1 MTSFFPITYWKPS
14 AGLLS
19 TSPQNAARFVPN
31 MGHLYLQASAAL
43 PVTSRKY
50 LVINMA
56 AYLKHPRRPPDGSLY
71 TTCDSRGGSPV
82 YNRVWLSVGSM
93 NRAVVAKYRA
103 CVPDGVVGIFLV
115 KDILDALGHKV
126 SAVAL
131 MQDVAVF
138 EMANM
143 ETTESVVQSV
153 STCACSTVLKTL

>member
-1 MTSFFPITYWKPS
+1 MPTRRELHVSTPNADHEAINRAAAKAFQGNIT
-14 AGLLS
+14 LR
-19 TSPQNAARFVPN
+19 SPNQYFLA
-31 MGHLYLQASAAL
+31 
-43 PVTSRKY
+43 
-50 LVINMA
+50 
-56 AYLKHPRRPPDGSLY
+56 D
-71 TTCDSRGGSPV
+71 
-82 YNRVWLSVGSM
+82 M

-115 KDILDALGHKV
+115 KDILDALGRKV

-153 STCACSTVLKTL
+153 STCACSTVFKTL